1 MKNIKKIIA
10 IILIIQMILISP
22 LSVYFGVKN
31 NVYAEPVVLTGLG
44 MKFVATVCA
53 SLGILSFITENMD
66 FEEFY
71 DGFIEF
77 VEDVK
82 GVLDFQQDLISTIVN
97 AIITSTKIEILT
109 TVEYIKEYF
118 NSIVESLVPEPDIVE
133 TYPGVKV
140 IHNTIY
146 EGELSEIEDVY
157 NYELELANGYTYK
170 YYINYFSGYKYRLI
184 GDVKYNGQTVQGYRI
199 REYLTESPLGD
210 STANQIKFRT
220 KIQILDERIIF
231 DWILINYQTNE
242 SFDGNVTIE
251 TEPLVGIADMPY
263 LPLGDGITVPQIQ
276 SVPISIALPWDLDID
291 TEDVLGL
298 DEDSFLEL
306 INNESLE
313 NYLDRLLDLPK
324 SVTDSMYPP
333 DITIEDGEISGVE
346 GTTWDDVL
354 VEGKEHTTLLERIAD
369 RIDIISTDI
378 KKFFNPDTTPDDDKG
393 IDWGNFKNFFDIFW
407 IFYYLIIIAILL
419 LVKFLAVVMD
429 ILSIPANTALFDSY
443 PALLQGL
450 NYVKSL
456 KVGGFNITL
465 QQIFEY
471 MFMVFFFIYIVTTLQ
486 KLYHV
491 FTGVERQELRHNQR
505 DIQIDKTSFS
515 NEIPS
520 NIYNKKIYD
529 NIIMRDPKGPDEE
542 YMNLS
547 DEERFGRDG

>member
-1 MKNIKKIIA
+1 MKKIKKIIA
-10 IILIIQMILISP
+10 IILVIQIILISP

-31 NVYAEPVVLTGLG
+31 NVYAEPVVLTGLS
-44 MKFVATVCA
+44 MKFIATVCA

-66 FEEFY
+66 FEDFY
-71 DGFIEF
+71 NGFIEF

-82 GVLDFQQDLISTIVN
+82 GVLEFQQDLISTIVN

-109 TVEYIKEYF
+109 IVEYIKEYF
-118 NSIVESLVPEPDIVE
+118 NSIVEELIPEPDIVE
-133 TYPGVKV
+133 TYPGVKA
-140 IHNTIY
+140 IHNINHEGRFDGIETDYIEVEIGNGY
-146 EGELSEIEDVY
+146 VYRYRLDLPSTTKIILIGELRYNGTVVSGYGINKY
-157 NYELELANGYTYK
+157 LKNYELGDK
-170 YYINYFSGYKYRLI
+170 FSNQ
-184 GDVKYNGQTVQGYRI
+184 VKFK
-199 REYLTESPLGD
+199 S
-210 STANQIKFRT
+210 
-220 KIQILDERIIF
+220 KIQFSDESIIF
-231 DWILINYQTNE
+231 DWILINYSTNE
-242 SFDGNVTIE
+242 IFDGNIIEEIEPLIGFSEIPDLPIGEEVTI
-251 TEPLVGIADMPY
+251 PK
-263 LPLGDGITVPQIQ
+263 IQ
-276 SVPISIALPWDLDID
+276 SVPISLALPWDLDID

-324 SVTDSMYPP
+324 SVTDSIYPP

-378 KKFFNPDTTPDDDKG
+378 KKFFNPDSTPDDDNG

-443 PALLQGL
+443 PTILQGI
-450 NYVKSL
+450 NYIKSL

-515 NEIPS
+515 NEVQS

-529 NIIMRDPKGPDEE
+529 NIVMKDPKGPDEE

>member
-1 MKNIKKIIA
+1 MKNIKKITA

-31 NVYAEPVVLTGLG
+31 KVYAEPVVLTGLG

-53 SLGILSFITENMD
+53 SLGILSFINENMD
-66 FEEFY
+66 FEDFY

-82 GVLDFQQDLISTIVN
+82 GVLDFQQELISTIVN
-97 AIITSTKIEILT
+97 AVITSTKIEILT
-109 TVEYIKEYF
+109 VAKYIKEYF
-118 NSIVESLVPEPDIVE
+118 NSIAESLIPEPDIVE
-133 TYPGVKV
+133 TYPGVKA
-140 IHNTIY
+140 IHNIDY
-146 EGELSEIEDVY
+146 EGRIDGIDDVPYYYMELG
-157 NYELELANGYTYK
+157 NGYVYRYRIL
-170 YYINYFSGYKYRLI
+170 YYTDRTISISGNVRYNDQAVSGYLI
-184 GDVKYNGQTVQGYRI
+184 NEK
-199 REYLTESPLGD
+199 LTEYPLGD
-210 STANQIKFRT
+210 SSSNKIKFRS
-220 KIQILDERIIF
+220 KIQFSDETIIF
-231 DWILINYQTNE
+231 DWILINYKTNE
-242 SFDGNVTIE
+242 SFDGNITKEI
-251 TEPLVGIADMPY
+251 EPLVGIADIPY
-263 LPLGDGITVPQIQ
+263 LPVGDEITVPQIK

-324 SVTDSMYPP
+324 SVTDSLYPP
-333 DITIEDGEISGVE
+333 DITIEDGEISGVD

-354 VEGKEHTTLLERIAD
+354 VEEKEQTTWLERIAD

-393 IDWGNFKNFFDIFW
+393 IDWGNFKSFFDIFW

-443 PALLQGL
+443 PAILQGL
-450 NYVKSL
+450 NYIKNL

-491 FTGVERQELRHNQR
+491 FTGVERQELRHNQK

-515 NEIPS
+515 NEMQS
-520 NIYNKKIYD
+520 NDLNNLMNGGNKK
-529 NIIMRDPKGPDEE
+529 
-542 YMNLS
+542 
-547 DEERFGRDG
+547 

>member
-1 MKNIKKIIA
+1 MKKIKKIIA

-31 NVYAEPVVLTGLG
+31 NVYAEPFVLTGLS
-44 MKFVATVCA
+44 MKFIATVCA
-53 SLGILSFITENMD
+53 SLGILAFITENMD
-66 FEEFY
+66 FEDFY
-71 DGFIEF
+71 NGFIEF

-109 TVEYIKEYF
+109 IVEYIKEYF
-118 NSIVESLVPEPDIVE
+118 NSIVEELVPEPDIVE
-133 TYPGVKV
+133 TYPGVKA
-140 IHNTIY
+140 IHNRNY
-146 EGELSEIEDVY
+146 EGQLDLIETNYIEVEIGNGYVL
-157 NYELELANGYTYK
+157 NYRLDYQTGIKFKFLAN
-170 YYINYFSGYKYRLI
+170 
-184 GDVKYNGQTVQGYRI
+184 VQYNGTTVDGYSI
-199 REYLTESPLGD
+199 NKWLTDYPLGD
-210 STANQIKFRT
+210 KRTDDAKFMS
-220 KIQILDERIIF
+220 KIQFSDESIIF
-231 DWILINYQTNE
+231 DWILVNYKTNQMFE
-242 SFDGNVTIE
+242 GNITEEIEPLIGLSDIPELSTGDEVTI
-251 TEPLVGIADMPY
+251 PK
-263 LPLGDGITVPQIQ
+263 IQ
-276 SVPISIALPWDLDID
+276 STPISLALPWDLDID

-298 DEDSFLEL
+298 DEDSFLEM

-324 SVTDSMYPP
+324 SVTDSIYPP

-378 KKFFNPDTTPDDDKG
+378 KKFFNPDTTPDDDNG

-443 PALLQGL
+443 PTILQGI
-450 NYVKSL
+450 NYIKGL

-547 DEERFGRDG
+547 DEEKFGRDG